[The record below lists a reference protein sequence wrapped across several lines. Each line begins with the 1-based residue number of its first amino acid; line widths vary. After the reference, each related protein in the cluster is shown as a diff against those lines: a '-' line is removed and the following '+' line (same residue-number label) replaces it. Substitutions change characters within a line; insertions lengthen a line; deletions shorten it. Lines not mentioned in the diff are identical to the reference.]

1 MSLKNITAKTG
12 KAEIKKLGQTQ
23 ADRFGRN
30 PNAQVKGASAVSDT
44 VVKGK

>member
-12 KAEIKKLGQTQ
+12 KAEIQNLGQTQ

-30 PNAQVKGASAVSDT
+30 PHTQVKGSSKVTKSST
-44 VVKGK
+44 K